1 MNDFLLLT
9 LLFAVPGVVVYVA
22 RPDLRP
28 MIHKSALGS
37 LPFAASERFFAGTYW
52 SPPSLFNL
60 IDRIGFG
67 IEDVLFVVA
76 LATYMSTGYAFFF
89 RRRFATEAHTG
100 GGDRTS
106 GVLRAVLLVGG
117 TLGLAL
123 ALVALKVHILYGS
136 FIAMGCIALII
147 LWSRRDL
154 LAPAFFGGAIAV
166 GTYAIVCLV
175 YARLRPGVF
184 ERVWHTERFIHRF
197 ALGIPVEE
205 LVYGFLAGV
214 VASVFY
220 PYVTGLRYEAKR

>member
-9 LLFAVPGVVVYVA
+9 LLFSVPGVVVYLA
-22 RPDLRP
+22 RRDLRE
-28 MIHKSALGS
+28 MIHLSALGS

-52 SPPSLFNL
+52 SPPSLFGL
-60 IDRIGFG
+60 IERIGFG

-89 RRRFATEAHTG
+89 RRRLEARSRKDTKQAAF
-100 GGDRTS
+100 
-106 GVLRAVLLVGG
+106 RALLALGS

-123 ALVALKVHILYGS
+123 LLLALKIHILYGA
-136 FIAMGCIALII
+136 FVAMAATSLVII
-147 LWSRRDL
+147 LRRRDL
-154 LAPAFFGGAIAV
+154 LPVGIFGGLIAV
-166 GTYAIVCLV
+166 GTYAVVCLV
-175 YARLRPGVF
+175 YAAIRPGVF

-197 ALGIPVEE
+197 AFGIPIEE

-220 PYVTGLRYEAKR
+220 PYVAGLRYEARK